1 MSPCWGWCMSF
12 PRSGGL
18 RSADVHEV
26 PIGGEN
32 RFSSAFHGLAIR
44 RSPLLGVTIRND
56 CEFAANHA
64 LRFAAFFAAAFLAAT
79 FAVGFGG
86 LNETDGKVDMPWVD
100 LAVRLASI
108 SRQAP

>member
-1 MSPCWGWCMSF
+1 MGF
-12 PRSGGL
+12 QRSGGL

-26 PIGGEN
+26 TMYEEN
-32 RFSSAFHGLAIR
+32 RFSSAFHGLVIR
-44 RSPLLGVTIRND
+44 RSPRLGVTNRND
-56 CEFAANHA
+56 YDFAANHA
-64 LRFAAFFAAAFLAAT
+64 LRFTALFAPVFLAAT
-79 FAVGFGG
+79 LAADFGG